1 MSLGKLSLSYFSKLK
16 DVFCAFLAE
25 NKFVSALILFIR
37 ARLVAVAMTVLFV
50 IPVNVVSAAPANTG
64 GTDYDIPISE
74 LNKVKKK
81 TPLKRVTNESIKKKS
96 AAKPQ
101 ESSSKITV
109 PVEPAAQGGTVHQK
123 NPVVSEPLPENIQI
137 HHAPYSFVVAG
148 KRTVIYAVIDSKAD
162 IKEVNCSF
170 HVAEGG
176 VQTLVKMVKV
186 NGTQFTYTAV
196 LPGLTPKSPSLRYT
210 IVAVDTLGKENRSR
224 EFVTPV
230 MSSLVVPSW
239 QLENA
244 NETIYVEQEDEKKL
258 RKSPADPGI
267 LQ

>member
-1 MSLGKLSLSYFSKLK
+1 MRSGKLLLSYSR
-16 DVFCAFLAE
+16 
-25 NKFVSALILFIR
+25 FI
-37 ARLVAVAMTVLFV
+37 AIAMAVLFV
-50 IPVNVVSAAPANTG
+50 IPVSAVSAAPANTG

-74 LNKVKKK
+74 LNRVKKK
-81 TPLKRVTNESIKKKS
+81 TPSKRLAKESIKKKKS
-96 AAKPQ
+96 DAKPQ
-101 ESSSKITV
+101 ESLSKTTAR
-109 PVEPAAQGGTVHQK
+109 VEPAAQGGTVHKK

-137 HHAPYSFVVAG
+137 YHAPYSFVVAG
-148 KRTVIYAVIDSKAD
+148 KRTVIYAVVDSKAD

-186 NGTQFTYTAV
+186 SGTRFTYTAL
-196 LPGLTPKSPSLRYT
+196 LPGLTPKSSSLRYT

-239 QLENA
+239 QLENT
-244 NETIYVEQEDEKKL
+244 NETTSVEQEDEKK
-258 RKSPADPGI
+258 RRESPADPGI